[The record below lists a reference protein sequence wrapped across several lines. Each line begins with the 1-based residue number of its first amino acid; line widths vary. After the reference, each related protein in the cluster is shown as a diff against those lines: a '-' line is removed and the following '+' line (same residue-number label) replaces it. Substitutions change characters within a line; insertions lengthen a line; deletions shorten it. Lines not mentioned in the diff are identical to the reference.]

1 MKILIAYA
9 SKHGTTKECAE
20 RLGACLEGK
29 DFYVADLSI
38 ETPDVK
44 NFDICLVGGSV
55 RFGRLQKE
63 ARVFLKE
70 QEEALCQKPLGLFF
84 CCGLPHE
91 NEYYRDVLFS
101 KKLREHAFE
110 ILYFGGSLR
119 LEGLSF
125 FEKMLVRSIRSS
137 IAESEFEDGEY
148 TPSLPGILPETIE
161 RLAVRVRRD
170 FLS

>member
-1 MKILIAYA
+1 MRILIAYA
-9 SKHGTTKECAE
+9 SRHGTTRECVE
-20 RLGACLEGK
+20 KLCACLEGK
-29 DFYVADLSI
+29 DFYVADLEK
-38 ETPDVK
+38 ETPDVEQ
-44 NFDICLVGGSV
+44 FDLCLIGASV
-55 RFGRLQKE
+55 RFGRLQKA
-63 ARVFLKE
+63 ARVFLKAHE
-70 QEEALCQKPLGLFF
+70 GELCQKPLGLFF
-84 CCGLPHE
+84 CCGLTHE

-101 KKLREHAFE
+101 KRLRAHAFE